1 MSRKYFP
8 LFSSKSFMASGLLF
22 KSLIHF
28 EFNFVSCVSQVMN
41 FILLHVNIQF
51 SQQHLLKRLSFPLLS
66 ILDSLVKYQLTV
78 HVWVYFLALNSIP
91 QMYLSA
97 FNANTTLFDYY
108 NFTEYLEIR
117 DHDASHFVLS
127 QECFGYLGSFFQFPY
142 KSQNNLFQFCENSIG
157 ILIEIALNVQIAL
170 GSMFIFNNIN
180 NSNHFTWVTF
190 PFICIVFDFCH
201 KCHSFQ
207 GRGISPACSKVFY
220 CF

>member
-51 SQQHLLKRLSFPLLS
+51 SQRHLLKRLSFPLLS

-127 QECFGYLGSFFQFPY
+127 QECFGYLGSFF
-142 KSQNNLFQFCENSIG
+142 
-157 ILIEIALNVQIAL
+157 
-170 GSMFIFNNIN
+170 
-180 NSNHFTWVTF
+180 
-190 PFICIVFDFCH
+190 
-201 KCHSFQ
+201 
-207 GRGISPACSKVFY
+207 
-220 CF
+220 